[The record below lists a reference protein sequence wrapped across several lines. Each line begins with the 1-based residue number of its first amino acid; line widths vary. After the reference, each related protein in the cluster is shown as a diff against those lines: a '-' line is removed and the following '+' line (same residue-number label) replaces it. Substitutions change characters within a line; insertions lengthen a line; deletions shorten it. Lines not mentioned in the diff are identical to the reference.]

1 MTSLSEA
8 PHERASNATGVMAM
22 MASMAS
28 FTANDTCVK
37 LLGESVPLGEIIFC
51 RNAFAVTYILIFAAL
66 FGGLTLPKDAPMR
79 PLGWRMFAEVLSTYF
94 FLSALIALPIADAI
108 AIGQFTPLAM
118 TGAAAI
124 FLKEPVGWRRWLAAF
139 VGFCGVL
146 LIVRP
151 GSSAFSP
158 AAVLVLIAVGFVVLR
173 DLMTRRIPVSVPT
186 LTLTLMSAATVGPS
200 ALALIPFEHWHWPV
214 AREVALMATAGFF
227 LTGGYALIVV
237 AMRAGDVAFVAPFR
251 YSVILFGILS
261 GLLVWHQFP
270 DLVQLTG
277 TGVLTA
283 AGLYTFRRE
292 RRLLAQPP
300 GSTT

>member
-1 MTSLSEA
+1 MTAHTLQSDA
-8 PHERASNATGVMAM
+8 RASNATGVAAM

-37 LLGESVPLGEIIFC
+37 LLGETVPLGEIIFC
-51 RNAFAVTYILIFAAL
+51 RNAFAITYILIFAGV

-79 PLGWRMFAEVLSTYF
+79 PLAWRMFAEVFSTYF

-108 AIGQFTPLAM
+108 TIGQFAPLAI

-124 FLKEPVGWRRWLAAF
+124 FLKERVGWRRWLAAF
-139 VGFCGVL
+139 VGFLGVV

-151 GSSAFSP
+151 GSTAFSP
-158 AAVLVLIAVGFVVLR
+158 AALLVLVAVGLVVLR
-173 DLMTRRIPVSVPT
+173 DIMTRRIPVTVPT

-200 ALALIPFEHWHWPV
+200 ALALLPFQHWHWPPL
-214 AREVALMATAGFF
+214 RELALMSTAGLF

-261 GLLVWHQFP
+261 GFAVWHQLP
-270 DLVQLTG
+270 DAIQLAG
-277 TGVLTA
+277 IAVLTA
-283 AGLYTFRRE
+283 AGLYTFHRE
-292 RRLLAQPP
+292 RRLLATPLAE
-300 GSTT
+300 T